1 MASTG
6 TGASSDGALLVQV
19 RDYPV
24 AGNDTAIDL
33 KKLPPLIGSD
43 RLSFGSADRLWQYL
57 GVRPGSV
64 CPFCIIND
72 TAGEVEIIL
81 EKDMLNAE
89 LVNYHPM
96 ENHLTVGL
104 TPDDL
109 LRFIE
114 SCDHK
119 PRVVDLKDAAPDEEK

>member
-1 MASTG
+1 MASTQRPISRPSFEI
-6 TGASSDGALLVQV
+6 TRPLVSSD
-19 RDYPV
+19 
-24 AGNDTAIDL
+24 AGNRVS
-33 KKLPPLIGSD
+33 PGSD

-119 PRVVDLKDAAPDEEK
+119 PRVVDLKDAAPDEEN